1 MLPTTPMFPRRA
13 LALTV
18 VALLLAH
25 GSTPLH
31 AQTASADSG
40 QSIAIGAFVDA
51 AYAFDVNRPATRDR
65 AFTTQPARHNEFNVN
80 LAFVEVTVARRRVR
94 GRLAVQAGTSV
105 RANYAAEVRE
115 GSSGGDG
122 LSGMLQEA
130 YAGYQVTPALWIDAG
145 IFYANVGMEN
155 WVSRDNP
162 AYTRSLVAD
171 FSPYYS
177 SGVRATW
184 RVSRMV
190 TARVDVVNGWQN
202 IAENNEDK
210 SLGVRVDVAAHPTTT
225 VSWYAYA
232 GHEPDAQRRLFN
244 GVGVASRP
252 SDRLELLA
260 QFDVGQQRSRD
271 SLTMRRRSTAW
282 YGATFISRFRVRPT
296 LALVARAERF
306 ADGDQV
312 VVRTGSSLPFRANSA
327 SVGVDVQPEA
337 RVLWRTEARG
347 YAADAAVFP
356 RGHRVPARSRQSGVL
371 VTSLAL
377 TF

>member
-1 MLPTTPMFPRRA
+1 MPPTTPMLPRRA
-13 LALTV
+13 LAVTV
-18 VALLLAH
+18 LVFHVANGA
-25 GSTPLH
+25 PLD

-40 QSIAIGAFVDA
+40 RAITIGAFVDA
-51 AYAFDVNRPATRDR
+51 AYAFDVNRPASGDR
-65 AFTTQPARHNEFNVN
+65 AFTTQPARHNEFTVN
-80 LAFVEVTVARRRVR
+80 LAFVDVTVARRRVR
-94 GRLAVQAGTSV
+94 GRLALQAGTSV
-105 RANYAAEVRE
+105 RANYAAEARE
-115 GSSGGDG
+115 GTVGDDG

-145 IFYANVGMEN
+145 IFYSNMGMET

-184 RVSRMV
+184 QLSPMV

-202 IAENNEDK
+202 IAENNEGK
-210 SLGVRVDVAAHPTTT
+210 SLGVRVDVAATATTT
-225 VSWYAYA
+225 VSWYGYA
-232 GHEPDAQRRLFN
+232 GNEPDAHRRLFN
-244 GVGVASRP
+244 GVGVVARP

-260 QFDVGQQRSRD
+260 QFDVGQQRGPD
-271 SLTMRRRSTAW
+271 SLTIRRRSPAW
-282 YGATFISRFRVRPT
+282 YGATLISRVWVRPT
-296 LALVARAERF
+296 LAIVARAERF

-312 VVRTGSSLPFRANSA
+312 VVPTGSTLPFRANSA
-327 SVGVDVQPEA
+327 SVGVDVRPEA

-347 YAADAAVFP
+347 YAADAAIFP
-356 RGHRVPARSRQSGVL
+356 RGHRVPAPSRRSGVL